1 MDTTGFNIALILLGA
16 AVVLVV
22 LFRYLHLPQIL
33 AYLAA
38 GVLVGPFGL
47 AWVPDSATTRYLAEF
62 GLVFLMFSLGLEF
75 SLPKLMA
82 MKATVFGLGGAQVL
96 FTAVVFGT
104 IAWWL
109 GVAPEGAIV
118 IGGMLA
124 LSSTAIVMKLLVDQL
139 EQSSRHGRHA
149 FGVLLFQDLVVV
161 PFLIL
166 IPALGGA
173 GTEPLWATLG
183 RALVKSVVVLAA
195 IFVIGRWLL
204 RPLFQEVASGR
215 SRELFMFT
223 VLLLTLAS
231 AWATEQAGLSLA
243 LGAFLAGMMVGETE
257 YRHQVEG
264 DILPFRDIL
273 LGLFFV
279 TIGMLLDV
287 HVLERFW
294 PVVLAGVLALLLV
307 KTLIVLAV
315 GRLFGLETGV
325 ALRTGLVLSQG
336 GEFGF
341 ALLLQ
346 ARQFELLV
354 GDIAQIVLAIVVLS
368 MLLTP
373 LVIRYNGSLA
383 KRLVPSYTRARQS
396 DLEII
401 RAETASATGQTTGQ
415 SSEPA
420 RASDSSRGP
429 RLRPGG
435 EAPPGRGHVIV
446 CGFGRSGQNLGWM
459 LEQDGIP
466 YIALDLDPVRVRDA
480 RDAGKPVVYGDAD
493 RRDVLE
499 AAGLARARALV
510 VSFENVGSALRI
522 LEITR
527 HLRPDMPVIVRTRDD
542 ADLERLNAAGAT
554 EVVPESLEGSLM
566 MGSHLLLLLGI
577 PVSRIVGHVRD
588 VRRDRY
594 RMLRGFFHGEDLFE
608 EETDSAYRARLHS
621 VTLPAGAS
629 AVGRQLAELALDSV
643 GVSVSAV
650 RRGGIR
656 GPDPGPETRLIAG
669 DVVVLLGT
677 PEALEQAEKILLE
690 G

>member
-1 MDTTGFNIALILLGA
+1 MDSTGFHIALILLGV

-33 AYLAA
+33 AYLVA
-38 GVLVGPFGL
+38 GVVVGPFGL
-47 AWVPDSATTRYLAEF
+47 GWVPDSATTRYLAEF
-62 GLVFLMFSLGLEF
+62 GLVFLMFTLGLEF
-75 SLPKLMA
+75 SLSKLMA
-82 MKATVFGLGGAQVL
+82 MKVTVFGLGGAQVL
-96 FTAVVFGT
+96 FTAVGFGT

-109 GVAPEGAIV
+109 GVAPEGSIV

-139 EQSSRHGRHA
+139 EQSSRHGRYA

-173 GTEPLWATLG
+173 GTESLWLTLG
-183 RALVKSVVVLAA
+183 RALLKSVAVLAA

-204 RPLFQEVASGR
+204 RPLFHEVAAGR

-279 TIGMLLDV
+279 TVGMLLDMN
-287 HVLERFW
+287 VLERLW
-294 PVVLAGVLALLLV
+294 PVALAGVIALLLV

-315 GRLFGLETGV
+315 GRIFRLETGV

-346 ARQFELLV
+346 AQQFQLLA
-354 GDIAQIVLAIVVLS
+354 GDVAQIVLAVVVLS
-368 MLLTP
+368 MLLAP
-373 LVIRYNGSLA
+373 LVIRYNGFVV

-396 DLEII
+396 DLEVI
-401 RAETASATGQTTGQ
+401 RAEAEASK
-415 SSEPA
+415 
-420 RASDSSRGP
+420 
-429 RLRPGG
+429 
-435 EAPPGRGHVIV
+435 GHVIV

-466 YIALDLDPVRVRDA
+466 YIALDLDPLRVRDA

-510 VSFENVGSALRI
+510 VSFENVPSALRI

-566 MGSHLLLLLGI
+566 MGSHLLLLLGV

-608 EETDSAYRARLHS
+608 ESTDTAYRTRLHS
-621 VTLPAGAS
+621 VTLPQGAR
-629 AVGRQLAELALDSV
+629 AVGRQLAELSLDAL
-643 GVSVSAV
+643 GVAVSAV

-656 GPDPGPETRLIAG
+656 GPDPGPETRLVAG

-677 PEALEQAEKILLE
+677 PEALEAAEKILLE